1 MDKTLNANDYQALL
15 NVLNRTTVKG
25 MDEAQALLALA
36 DKLVAALKA
45 ETSQGP
51 APEL

>member
-1 MDKTLNANDYQALL
+1 MDKTLTPNDYQALL

-25 MDEAQALLALA
+25 MDEAQALLTLA
-36 DKLVAALKA
+36 DKLVAALQA
-45 ETSQGP
+45 ASSQGP